1 MTELNKSL
9 EKVMYDNVFIHRN
22 VIVQKLIGGYSV
34 LSHKVKSMDD
44 VDKIIDDS
52 KKTISDSIKK
62 G

>member
-1 MTELNKSL
+1 MEELNKSL
-9 EKVMYDNVFIHRN
+9 EKVMTEDIFIHRG
-22 VIVQKLIGGYSV
+22 VIIQRLIGGYRV

-52 KKTISDSIKK
+52 QKTISDSIKK